1 MQFCTPGTGSRNLKQ
16 VNDHQEEC
24 LNILQEECAE
34 VIQAASKIKRFG
46 VVGKNP
52 ASPLTNLENLEME
65 LGDVLALVDMV
76 TNAGLGVTAE
86 GIEKAR
92 INKMARLSR
101 YMHTWGDSSGV

>member
-1 MQFCTPGTGSRNLKQ
+1 MKQ
-16 VNDHQEEC
+16 VNEHQEEV

-52 ASPLTNLENLEME
+52 ASPLTNLENLELE
-65 LGDVLALVDMV
+65 IGDVLALVDMV
-76 TNAGLGVTAE
+76 TNANLGVTKE

-92 INKMARLSR
+92 VDKMKRLSK